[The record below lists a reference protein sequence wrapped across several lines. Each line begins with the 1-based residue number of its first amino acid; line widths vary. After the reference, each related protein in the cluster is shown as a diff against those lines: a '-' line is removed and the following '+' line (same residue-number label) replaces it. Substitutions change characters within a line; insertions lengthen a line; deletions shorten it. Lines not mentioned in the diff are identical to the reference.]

1 MLEQIKGEAADSG
14 VLHFPETEKQQ
25 NTARVEIETKRVPI
39 TEELQRLAAEQE
51 NLEVQRKE
59 LGKSLEGA
67 FALLAPLREKMQLVV
82 DCMEKFHEMEN
93 NYAILSRQ
101 TYEDIHR
108 DMQAVSTELRHT
120 KSLLDEGNKLISSG
134 IEFPEMELPNE
145 FLPKEP
151 VKEEVKTESPVQPDV
166 KENKDEQTKTWEN
179 TKADAKEM
187 QTAADELDSI
197 LDDLNQQAN
206 GTKQEFYDALK
217 TALEEH
223 DMATIVAQGNQNSAL
238 VEMFLSS
245 DIAALHPEFK
255 YRISEDEQL
264 RIRGTYTD
272 GELSVTYASV
282 KDKEASPILTDLVTM
297 DTTNRIKEIMQV
309 EIDKE
314 LGRTADYEATDELEE
329 QAIG

>member
-67 FALLAPLREKMQLVV
+67 FALLVPLREKMQLVV

-93 NYAILSRQ
+93 NYAVLSRQ

-166 KENKDEQTKTWEN
+166 KENKDE
-179 TKADAKEM
+179 
-187 QTAADELDSI
+187 
-197 LDDLNQQAN
+197 QAN

-314 LGRTADYEATDELEE
+314 LGKTADYEATDELEE